1 MQNLLNGLN
10 RWMMPVRSLFHR
22 KARLGY
28 SLLLAIAAV
37 CVIFVH
43 PSPAAETILVQYQ
56 DQQISMGMGELR
68 SFAEDGVPTP
78 ALQTL
83 LDETGQDAATVQDYL
98 IRQIPYGRSPFIP
111 REFGLIV
118 MNKAVGDPLRR
129 EDKLESLSRA
139 FRKAID
145 EDNSFS
151 ALELLEYYPDSSVRL
166 SLDQLAPVYRDID
179 LLLTRIGPVLGIAEK
194 LLPEMLC
201 DCGTTTASQ
210 EIFTASSTAT
220 TLPVSIKESGN
231 TATTPDTE
239 AGSRRAD
246 AYNEVKTLMKSLVM
260 DEAIARS
267 PQSSSHSPLLAQAST
282 APDRDLVITFGP
294 FQPSVSL
301 AELTTFVETGKLP
314 AGWSFYLGI
323 AGVSPENL
331 RSALTQEVDADLRF
345 LDQTL
350 NSLLGEYA
358 LYQVGQI
365 VHTRSRRANIQ
376 ALRAALVLSAGA
388 DNKITFLE
396 FLGNYPTG
404 QLYLDGAKLASLGNQ
419 VSRLGR
425 AGDAGDGAVTLE
437 DWFVGLQGTLV
448 DPVCDCDTPLEN
460 PTNID
465 PLVVSGDR
473 LAEFLPPGW
482 QPVPAHKEK
491 RGNINVVW
499 LQGTPYEMGY
509 QHGQLLRDEIA
520 NLGETTLGI
529 LRFAGRGLALAN
541 VAKGRSFPY
550 AAEECRGMADA
561 ASDIGMTYEACM
573 VLAYGD
579 VYQDAF
585 GYTLPQVLLWEG
597 CSQFVA
603 TNEASRDGYLYHGST
618 VDSGTPID
626 YIMNNPVVFVRQP
639 NGGLPH
645 AFVTYP
651 GVVWPNS
658 GLNVAGITLGLDTAL
673 AASTDELSF
682 TGASNVQLM
691 AQVLQ
696 GATTFDEVIDY
707 FTSQPRVRPN
717 IIMTTDGKSKQ
728 AGVMEFTGQNFAVRP
743 LQDNGV
749 LYATN
754 HFALPEM
761 YDKQAPPNDS
771 SLLRWKRYEQLLEPD
786 GLATLYSAVDPEAMT
801 QILRDRTNPET
812 LTPSPFSVFDD
823 NASPGGN
830 GAHRQATFD
839 PARLHLWVAAG
850 PAPVPEN
857 PFVCFSLEELLD
869 FSGATPCPAPQID

>member
-1 MQNLLNGLN
+1 MVLL
-10 RWMMPVRSLFHR
+10 
-22 KARLGY
+22 
-28 SLLLAIAAV
+28 
-37 CVIFVH
+37 
-43 PSPAAETILVQYQ
+43 QYQ
-56 DQQISMGMGELR
+56 DQSLNISLGELE
-68 SFAEDGVPTP
+68 SFALSGDPSPE
-78 ALQTL
+78 LQQFFET
-83 LDETGQDAATVQDYL
+83 TGQDAATVQEYL
-98 IRQIPYGRSPFIP
+98 NRQVPYGRSPFIP

-129 EDKLESLSRA
+129 ESNLDALSEA
-139 FRKAID
+139 FGKSVRRDDA
-145 EDNSFS
+145 FS
-151 ALELLEYYPDSSVRL
+151 TLELIENYPESSVRL
-166 SLDQLAPVYRDID
+166 SLDQLVPVYRDID
-179 LLLTRIGPVLGIAEK
+179 LLLTRIGPVLNIAEK

-201 DCGTTTASQ
+201 DCDTA
-210 EIFTASSTAT
+210 EASST
-220 TLPVSIKESGN
+220 VSAEVAAI
-231 TATTPDTE
+231 
-239 AGSRRAD
+239 AGSAPPSVSRRD
-246 AYNEVKTLMKSLVM
+246 VAYGKVSALMKSLWA
-260 DEAIARS
+260 DEAIAA
-267 PQSSSHSPLLAQAST
+267 SHSTSEHALTLAQAAT
-282 APDRDLVITFGP
+282 IPDKNLVIAFGP
-294 FQPSVSL
+294 LQESVSL

-314 AGWSFYLGI
+314 AGWGFYLSI
-323 AGVSPENL
+323 ARVNPEDL
-331 RSALTQEVDADLRF
+331 RAALAQEVSVDFRF
-345 LDQTL
+345 LDETL

-365 VHTRSRRANIQ
+365 VHTRTRLTNIQ
-376 ALRAALVLSAGA
+376 ALRSTLVLSAVE

-396 FLGNYPTG
+396 FLGNYPTP
-404 QLYLDGAKLASLGNQ
+404 QLYFDGAKLASLGQ
-419 VSRLGR
+419 QIKRLGT
-425 AGDAGDGAVTLE
+425 AGGAGDGSVALE
-437 DWFVGLQGTLV
+437 DWFVGLQATLA
-448 DPVCDCDTPLEN
+448 DQVCTCEAPPEN

-473 LAEFLPPGW
+473 LSEFLPPDW

-520 NLGETTLGI
+520 SLGDTTLGL

-541 VAKGRSFPY
+541 VAAGRSFPY
-550 AAEECRGMADA
+550 AGEECRGMADA
-561 ASDIGMTYEACM
+561 AGDIGMTYEACM

-626 YIMNNPVVFVRQP
+626 YIISNPVVFVRQP

-645 AFVTYP
+645 TFVTYP

-696 GATTFDEVIDY
+696 GATTFDEVVAY
-707 FTSQPRVRPN
+707 FASQPRVRPN

-728 AGVMEFTGQNFAVRP
+728 AGVMEFTGQHFAVRP
-743 LQDNGV
+743 LQENGV

-761 YDKQAPPNDS
+761 YDTQAPPNAS
-771 SLLRWKRYEQLLEPD
+771 SLLRWQRYEQLLEPD
-786 GLATLYSAVDPEAMT
+786 GLATLYGEVDPQAMA

-812 LTPSPFSVFDD
+812 LTPSPLTVFDD

-839 PARLHLWVAAG
+839 PGRRHLWVAAG
-850 PAPVPEN
+850 PPPVPEN
-857 PFVCFSLEELLD
+857 PFVCFSLEELLNFPD
-869 FSGATPCPAPQID
+869 ATPCQAPQIN